1 MELKYFGLGRG
12 HTNTN
17 VGVEFG
23 QRRMRNSHNP
33 ACWFVVRLRDQQHTS
48 LLLVVAAFS
57 PVSVHQCR
65 TQREDADWFCKWMH
79 IFLRG
84 GFTLTEVFRRRIFT
98 LHMCELDLKVHG

>member
-48 LLLVVAAFS
+48 LLLAVAAFL
-57 PVSVHQCR
+57 PVSVHQCQTHTKR
-65 TQREDADWFCKWMH
+65 RCRLVLQVDAH
-79 IFLRG
+79 IFEG
-84 GFTLTEVFRRRIFT
+84 G
-98 LHMCELDLKVHG
+98 LHSHRSV